1 MKVSSRIRFF
11 LPVVLWAGVIFAFS
25 SLPTPSTSEI
35 YWQDFLVKKSAHAIE
50 YAVLTTLVYRA
61 LWNSGNSRKNALFSA
76 VFFSVFYAITDEIH
90 QSFTPGREPRAR
102 DIIFDTIG
110 ALGAAYLI
118 WKLLPIA
125 PKRLKRWAENFQL
138 I

>member
-1 MKVSSRIRFF
+1 MKIPPKIRFF
-11 LPVVLWAGVIFAFS
+11 LPVILWAGVIFAFS
-25 SLPTPSTSEI
+25 SYPTGTTTEI
-35 YWQDFLVKKSAHAIE
+35 YWQDFIIKKMAHMVE
-50 YAVLTTLVYRA
+50 YGVLTILSYRA
-61 LWNSGNSRKNALFSA
+61 FWNSGDGKRNAMISA
-76 VFFSVFYAITDEIH
+76 VALAVFYAITDEIH

-110 ALGAAYLI
+110 ALGVAFII

-125 PKRLKRWAENFQL
+125 PARLRRWAENFQL